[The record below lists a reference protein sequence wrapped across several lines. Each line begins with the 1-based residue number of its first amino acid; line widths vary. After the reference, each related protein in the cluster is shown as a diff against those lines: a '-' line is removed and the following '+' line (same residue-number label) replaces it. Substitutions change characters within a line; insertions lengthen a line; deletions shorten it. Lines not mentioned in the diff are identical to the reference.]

1 MKYNYNFNVF
11 TCVINIAL
19 VILLGGEGVGSG
31 RVGVVGTVGVGVVG
45 SGGRGGGVWGRGR
58 GGGYG
63 EGSGGEGS
71 GGGEVMLIDSSNSRT
86 RRIQGG
92 DRNFSCPS
100 KVISWLKQL
109 CWWILNNRIAFITD
123 TLYGP
128 GSMVR
133 VLPGISHTW
142 LSDLLIIYHQWK
154 AGLFYNKNVCIVIVL

>member
-1 MKYNYNFNVF
+1 MCYKHSASYIVGGGGW
-11 TCVINIAL
+11 
-19 VILLGGEGVGSG
+19 GGEWEG
-31 RVGVVGTVGVGVVG
+31 RGGGDC
-45 SGGRGGGVWGRGR
+45 GGRGGGVGVGVGGMGRVV
-58 GGGYG
+58 GGG
-63 EGSGGEGS
+63 
-71 GGGEVMLIDSSNSRT
+71 MLIDSSNSRT

-142 LSDLLIIYHQWK
+142 LSDFLIIYHQWK